1 MQRQL
6 FLRIPEVALGHSRLG
21 GVDRANPS
29 VKLSRIRD
37 RIRERLKDRI
47 RGRIRDRIR
56 YKSSPAF
63 KERIPS
69 PRGFKGLF
77 FQGLVRG
84 SERL

>member
-1 MQRQL
+1 M
-6 FLRIPEVALGHSRLG
+6 
-21 GVDRANPS
+21 DRANPS

-47 RGRIRDRIR
+47 RDRIR

-63 KERIPS
+63 KGRIPS

-77 FQGLVRG
+77 FRGVSEGLREALTALRIKNPSG
-84 SERL
+84 ELEPALC